1 MFEHDIS
8 LSQLIDLGFVK
19 HHPLMCS
26 VDLGACAEAGADCFD
41 TDAQFLAIDTCVMNV
56 LSLRREEGNAP
67 SRKPR
72 GFRAPPKTRCRTS
85 RSGPAAGRGGADGGG
100 RSKKCPPVESSSSSR
115 RCSQLAGQA
124 GSRAAESA

>member
-41 TDAQFLAIDTCVMNV
+41 TDAQFLARLASTDLHLPPS
-56 LSLRREEGNAP
+56 LSTARDQSKFDSHFRTATERLVSNLRKSAKEAP
-67 SRKPR
+67 
-72 GFRAPPKTRCRTS
+72 
-85 RSGPAAGRGGADGGG
+85 G
-100 RSKKCPPVESSSSSR
+100 RSASSS
-115 RCSQLAGQA
+115 CSLP
-124 GSRAAESA
+124 S